1 MSRQK
6 VKGTGH
12 KQPADAK
19 TEPNFYDMRPADEA
33 AEMAAL
39 HSFQMSM
46 DSHNTQLP
54 LSQTSLFQDFTPG
67 MTMMSPAPI
76 PSYAPHSAAA
86 ATYASPQAW
95 TSFRQPPLGS
105 VLDSPA
111 SPGLHGAAH
120 LLQNIASGYTTTN
133 APALPMPSVDASLG
147 PPATDTSSAN
157 QVDGSGN
164 DPSSMDP
171 PNPRRPATT
180 FLQPRLSS
188 PFDLKKSWD
197 TAPSS
202 NRAFVLV
209 YYWFLLLAL

>member
-1 MSRQK
+1 MARQK

-33 AEMAAL
+33 AEMAAM

-46 DSHNTQLP
+46 DGSSHHTQLP
-54 LSQTSLFQDFTPG
+54 LSQTSLFQDLTPA

-76 PSYAPHSAAA
+76 PAYNAHNSAV
-86 ATYASPQAW
+86 ATYSSPAW
-95 TSFRQPPLGS
+95 TFRQPPPLGS

-120 LLQNIASGYTTTN
+120 LLQNIASGYTTAN
-133 APALPMPSVDASLG
+133 APLLQMPSVEASLG
-147 PPATDTSSAN
+147 PPAAADTSSAT
-157 QVDGSGN
+157 QIDGSGN
-164 DPSSMDP
+164 DASSMDP
-171 PNPRRPATT
+171 PNQRRPATT

-188 PFDLKKSWD
+188 PFDLKKS
-197 TAPSS
+197 
-202 NRAFVLV
+202 
-209 YYWFLLLAL
+209 

>member
-1 MSRQK
+1 MARQK

-46 DSHNTQLP
+46 DGSHTQLP
-54 LSQTSLFQDFTPG
+54 LSQTSLFQDLTPN

-76 PSYAPHSAAA
+76 PAYNAHSAV
-86 ATYASPQAW
+86 ATYSSPAW
-95 TSFRQPPLGS
+95 TFRQPPLGS

-120 LLQNIASGYTTTN
+120 LLQNIASGYSTN
-133 APALPMPSVDASLG
+133 APLLQMPSVDASLG
-147 PPATDTSSAN
+147 PPSATASAADTSSVT

-171 PNPRRPATT
+171 PNQRRPATT

-188 PFDLKKSWD
+188 PFDLKKS
-197 TAPSS
+197 
-202 NRAFVLV
+202 
-209 YYWFLLLAL
+209 